1 MVFEALGVLM
11 AATVQG
17 VFVNSTRV
25 AGDCAKNGKES
36 STVAPE
42 QLDDEVFF
50 FLLINNEN
58 LRLSHYYSC
67 SHLWLRIPKSS
78 VYISAIF

>member
-25 AGDCAKNGKES
+25 AGNCEKDGDE
-36 STVAPE
+36 TVTATPE
-42 QLDDEVFF
+42 QLNDEV
-50 FLLINNEN
+50 I
-58 LRLSHYYSC
+58 
-67 SHLWLRIPKSS
+67 
-78 VYISAIF
+78 

>member
-25 AGDCAKNGKES
+25 AGDCAKNGEES

-42 QLDDEVFF
+42 QLNDEVFF
-50 FLLINNEN
+50 PFWFTTKICGEVIII
-58 LRLSHYYSC
+58 RAE
-67 SHLWLRIPKSS
+67 SS
-78 VYISAIF
+78 LVTNSKK

>member
-25 AGDCAKNGKES
+25 AGDCAKNGEES

-42 QLDDEVFF
+42 QLNDEVFF
-50 FLLINNEN
+50 FP
-58 LRLSHYYSC
+58 SG
-67 SHLWLRIPKSS
+67 
-78 VYISAIF
+78 